1 MTRGWN
7 DEIER
12 EDLKQSFRPGKDYI
26 ITYNGESIGYLS
38 IDFNQEFIYVRHIEI
53 LPSYKRRGIG
63 TSIFNQLKEKGLPI
77 ILEVTK
83 TNTPAIRFYEKLG
96 FEVLEEK
103 NIKKRGVRGEVEIK
117 KLKKKISQSN
127 RVALN
132 N

>member
-1 MTRGWN
+1 M
-7 DEIER
+7 
-12 EDLKQSFRPGKDYI
+12 
-26 ITYNGESIGYLS
+26 
-38 IDFNQEFIYVRHIEI
+38 
-53 LPSYKRRGIG
+53 
-63 TSIFNQLKEKGLPI
+63 
-77 ILEVTK
+77 EVTK